1 MAPLPSLVPLPP
13 QRTAPA
19 SLNTSPFWLGS
30 SREAAYPLFLPGI
43 VERHAVLVERA
54 DGYWIL
60 PGSGPTTVN
69 GASIGSGVLLRH
81 GDVIRLAP
89 GGEFRFESGEAPAA
103 PPPEAIVESVPV
115 QRSNRRK
122 PRRMAAR
129 LPRPFIIAASI
140 AAVLLVVAAVIIVR
154 GLTRTED
161 KSQLSAEET
170 VMFDS
175 LLAVS
180 YEHVE
185 RGTALLEIGA
195 RAAALQE
202 FAAGVNTLRA
212 SSLRSHPFV
221 TPRIEALEASV
232 AAIWVLLW

>member
-129 LPRPFIIAASI
+129 LPRPFIIAASMI
-140 AAVLLVVAAVIIVR
+140 PTSPLGSRVTEVGDASPYCQVVTCPRALLLVS
-154 GLTRTED
+154 TRP
-161 KSQLSAEET
+161 SPS
-170 VMFDS
+170 
-175 LLAVS
+175 
-180 YEHVE
+180 
-185 RGTALLEIGA
+185 
-195 RAAALQE
+195 
-202 FAAGVNTLRA
+202 
-212 SSLRSHPFV
+212 
-221 TPRIEALEASV
+221 
-232 AAIWVLLW
+232 